1 MQITFELTEKDFV
14 EAHAAH
20 CSKNPSLK
28 WNRAISY
35 GCLVLV
41 LGAFIFY
48 AIARDAPFDLTSS
61 LPLLALAVMW
71 FVIIRYYARW
81 TVRKQFRN
89 QPGAHGSRTV
99 TFDADGAHWR
109 WDGGSSDM
117 AWKNYTRWVQGKNQI
132 LFYTSPAGFN
142 ILPTQGLPPQQIV
155 DLRELLKQNIQL
167 AK

>member
-1 MQITFELTEKDFV
+1 MQIGYQLSEKDFV
-14 EAHAAH
+14 EAYAAH

-48 AIARDAPFDLTSS
+48 AIARNPPFNLTSY

-99 TFDADGAHWR
+99 TFDTDGAHWR
-109 WDGGSSDM
+109 WDGGSSDI
-117 AWKNYTRWVQGKNQI
+117 AWKNYTRWSEGKNQI
-132 LFYTSPAGFN
+132 LFYTSPACFN
-142 ILPTQGLPPQQIV
+142 ILPTQGLSSEQVTEI
-155 DLRELLKQNIQL
+155 RELLKQNIQP